1 MWKTRGERGSSCS
14 LQRESLQKRSPP
26 AFAEKSAREASG
38 GNSRWESCCRVGE
51 EPVELTSAA
60 SPHVPDTLPNA
71 LPRPHTGTRQGRA
84 DCAHFT
90 DPTTEAHG
98 GGASNLSYA
107 AGEGRAGM

>member
-14 LQRESLQKRSPP
+14 LQRGVLAEAQPP

-38 GNSRWESCCRVGE
+38 GNSRWELCCRVGE

-71 LPRPHTGTRQGRA
+71 LPMCGYPTPAPVQEPGKVGLTVHTSQIQPLRLMVVE
-84 DCAHFT
+84 H
-90 DPTTEAHG
+90 
-98 GGASNLSYA
+98 LI
-107 AGEGRAGM
+107 